1 MGSSS
6 HLLQCSLLYYT
17 NTKSAI
23 DKHAEIAVS
32 CSKLQY
38 HQREILFQAIIKI
51 ITGNHL
57 KRHYLHIYM

>member
-23 DKHAEIAVS
+23 DKHAEVTG
-32 CSKLQY
+32 CSKLQ
-38 HQREILFQAIIKI
+38 
-51 ITGNHL
+51 
-57 KRHYLHIYM
+57 